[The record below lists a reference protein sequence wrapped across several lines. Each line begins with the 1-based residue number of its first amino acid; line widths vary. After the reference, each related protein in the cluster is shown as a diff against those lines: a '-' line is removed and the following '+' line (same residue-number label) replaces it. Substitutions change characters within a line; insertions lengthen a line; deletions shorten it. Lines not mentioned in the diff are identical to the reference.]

1 MLVVTCGG
9 GAREGR
15 EACAYACRGPAGA
28 CFAWS
33 ARVQGGDGR
42 WFGDLT
48 TAVNAGLGGGEWGGV
63 DGGACAAGEGDG
75 VDAAEFGGDAPPGR
89 PGAAF
94 GDADEQQRQPAD
106 QDVGADAVLKP
117 VEDGA

>member
-1 MLVVTCGG
+1 M
-9 GAREGR
+9 
-15 EACAYACRGPAGA
+15 
-28 CFAWS
+28 
-33 ARVQGGDGR
+33 
-42 WFGDLT
+42 
-48 TAVNAGLGGGEWGGV
+48 

-106 QDVGADAVLKP
+106 QDVGADAVLEP

>member
-1 MLVVTCGG
+1 M
-9 GAREGR
+9 
-15 EACAYACRGPAGA
+15 
-28 CFAWS
+28 
-33 ARVQGGDGR
+33 
-42 WFGDLT
+42 
-48 TAVNAGLGGGEWGGV
+48 

-75 VDAAEFGGDAPPGR
+75 VDAAAPTGR

-106 QDVGADAVLKP
+106 QDVGADAVFEP